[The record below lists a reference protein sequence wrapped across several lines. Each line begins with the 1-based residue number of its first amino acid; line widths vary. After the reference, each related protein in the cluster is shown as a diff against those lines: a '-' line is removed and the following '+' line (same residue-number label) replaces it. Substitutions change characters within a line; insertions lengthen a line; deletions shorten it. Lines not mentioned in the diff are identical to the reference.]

1 MAATAT
7 PTDQP
12 VDTPVDPPVDTVDS
26 LRERKKYATRKAIED
41 AAWELFTERGYA
53 AVSIDDIAERAS
65 VAPRTFFRYFPT
77 KEDVLYGEA
86 HEAMAAMGEAFRS
99 RPVDEPLIDSLV
111 AAIEHVTSR
120 FRKDRKLMLQRF
132 EMQREAGVED
142 MGESV
147 RLRFAK
153 KITDLVRERL
163 GDSPEAELRS
173 KLVATVLMSTSSV
186 ANDHW
191 LSSGAE
197 GDPGDCFADCLGLLK
212 SIFGE
217 DNAAPQ

>member
-1 MAATAT
+1 MASTAT
-7 PTDQP
+7 PTDS
-12 VDTPVDPPVDTVDS
+12 PVDTVDS

-53 AVSIDDIAERAS
+53 ATSIDDIAERAS
-65 VAPRTFFRYFPT
+65 VAPRTFFRYFPA

-86 HEAMAAMGEAFRS
+86 YEAMAALDDAFHA
-99 RPVDEPLIDSLV
+99 RPVDEPLIDSLL
-111 AAIEHVTSR
+111 AAMEHVTSR

-132 EMQREAGVED
+132 QMQREAGVED

-153 KITDLVRERL
+153 KIADLVRERL

-173 KLVATVLMSTSSV
+173 KLVSTVLMSTNSV

-197 GDPGDCFADCLGLLK
+197 GDPGECFTDCLGMLK

-217 DNAAPQ
+217 ESAAPSPR

>member
-1 MAATAT
+1 MASTGNTLDA
-7 PTDQP
+7 
-12 VDTPVDPPVDTVDS
+12 PVDPHAEGSNS

-53 AVSIDDIAERAS
+53 ATSVDDIAERAS

-86 HEAMAAMGEAFRS
+86 REAMVALDAAFHA

-120 FRKDRKLMLQRF
+120 FRKDRKVMLQRF
-132 EMQREAGVED
+132 QMQREAGVED

-153 KITDLVRERL
+153 KIADLVRERL
-163 GDSPEAELRS
+163 GDSSDAELRS
-173 KLVATVLMSTSSV
+173 KLVSSVLMSASSV

-191 LSSGAE
+191 LSCGAE
-197 GDPGDCFADCLGLLK
+197 GDPGDCFADCLGVLR
-212 SIFGE
+212 SIFGQE
-217 DNAAPQ
+217 SSTPR

>member
-1 MAATAT
+1 MASTAT
-7 PTDQP
+7 PAETSTGTSSGSP
-12 VDTPVDPPVDTVDS
+12 VDTLDS
-26 LRERKKYATRKAIED
+26 LRERKKHATRKAIED

-53 AVSIDDIAERAS
+53 AVSVDDIAERAS

-132 EMQREAGVED
+132 QMQREAGVED

-153 KITDLVRERL
+153 KIADLVRERL
-163 GDSPEAELRS
+163 GDSPEAELRA
-173 KLVATVLMSTSSV
+173 KLVASVLMSTSSV

-217 DNAAPQ
+217 ETAAPR

>member
-1 MAATAT
+1 MASTVNSL
-7 PTDQP
+7 DVP
-12 VDTPVDPPVDTVDS
+12 VVAEADGADS

-53 AVSIDDIAERAS
+53 ATSVDDIAGRAS

-86 HEAMAAMGEAFRS
+86 HEAIAALGEAFHA

-120 FRKDRKLMLQRF
+120 FRKDRKLVLQRF
-132 EMQREAGVED
+132 QMQREAGVED

-153 KITDLVRERL
+153 KIADLVRERL
-163 GDSPEAELRS
+163 ADSPDAELRS
-173 KLVATVLMSTSSV
+173 KLVSTVLMSTSSV
-186 ANDHW
+186 ANDYW
-191 LSSGAE
+191 LSCGAE
-197 GDPGDCFADCLGLLK
+197 GDPGDCFAECLGLLRT
-212 SIFGE
+212 IFGSE
-217 DNAAPQ
+217 SSTPR

>member
-1 MAATAT
+1 MASTGNSLDA
-7 PTDQP
+7 
-12 VDTPVDPPVDTVDS
+12 PVDPQAEGSDS

-53 AVSIDDIAERAS
+53 ATSVDDIAGRAS

-86 HEAMAAMGEAFRS
+86 HEAMAALGEAFHA

-132 EMQREAGVED
+132 QRQREAGVED

-153 KITDLVRERL
+153 NMADLVRERL
-163 GDSPEAELRS
+163 GASPDASFGQESRTIECVSLLVSADGAARQSPRPFGGSTRSRRRRRRQRRWRLR
-173 KLVATVLMSTSSV
+173 
-186 ANDHW
+186 
-191 LSSGAE
+191 
-197 GDPGDCFADCLGLLK
+197 
-212 SIFGE
+212 
-217 DNAAPQ
+217 

>member
-1 MAATAT
+1 MASAET
-7 PTDQP
+7 QI
-12 VDTPVDPPVDTVDS
+12 DTIES
-26 LRERKKYATRKAIED
+26 LRERKKNATRKAIED
-41 AAWELFTERGYA
+41 AAWDLFLERGYSA
-53 AVSIDDIAERAS
+53 TSVDDIAERAS

-86 HEAMAAMGEAFRS
+86 HEAMAALDDAFHA

-111 AAIEHVTSR
+111 ASIEQVTSR

-132 EMQREAGVED
+132 QMQREAGVED

-153 KITDLVRERL
+153 KIADLVRDRL
-163 GDSPEAELRS
+163 GDSPDAELRS
-173 KLVATVLMSTSSV
+173 KLVSTVLMSTSSV

-191 LSSGAE
+191 LSCGAE
-197 GDPGDCFADCLGLLK
+197 GDPGDCFADCLEMLR
-212 SIFGE
+212 SIFVQE
-217 DNAAPQ
+217 NAAPR